1 MFTPGVLRKLYE
13 IILDRNHD
21 NCISPH
27 LTVQKIGGG
36 GEGDERERWGAGSGQ
51 GDLVMG
57 SFKASY
63 SFRVSLVFS
72 SYIT

>member
-1 MFTPGVLRKLYE
+1 MYALCPVFAPGVLRKLYE

-36 GEGDERERWGAGSGQ
+36 GEERKRGRPGAGRG
-51 GDLVMG
+51 
-57 SFKASY
+57 
-63 SFRVSLVFS
+63 
-72 SYIT
+72 TW

>member
-1 MFTPGVLRKLYE
+1 MYALCPVFAPGVLRKLNE

-36 GEGDERERWGAGSGQ
+36 GEERIRGRPKAGRG
-51 GDLVMG
+51 
-57 SFKASY
+57 
-63 SFRVSLVFS
+63 
-72 SYIT
+72 TW

>member
-27 LTVQKIGGG
+27 LTVQKSAGGG
-36 GEGDERERWGAGSGQ
+36 GERKRGRRERAGGL
-51 GDLVMG
+51 GDG
-57 SFKASY
+57 
-63 SFRVSLVFS
+63 
-72 SYIT
+72 

>member
-27 LTVQKIGGG
+27 LTVQKTGGGGG
-36 GEGDERERWGAGSGQ
+36 GERGRGGGRERAGGL
-51 GDLVMG
+51 GDG
-57 SFKASY
+57 
-63 SFRVSLVFS
+63 
-72 SYIT
+72 